1 MQRAERFAYPRSI
14 CYAVTYRVMTRPLR
28 AVSRLSEVALQ
39 SLFTGAPSDSLDEA
53 FLFFSRE
60 TMDAG
65 ARCSSK
71 LDRSPPLQLL
81 DRSTWERKANIQR
94 KGDEEARVN

>member
-39 SLFTGAPSDSLDEA
+39 SLFTGAPPDSLDEA
-53 FLFFSRE
+53 FFFSRE
-60 TMDAG
+60 TVDAG

-71 LDRSPPLQLL
+71 LDRFS
-81 DRSTWERKANIQR
+81 SAAFIGSKHVGAE
-94 KGDEEARVN
+94 G